1 MDITIDNLFA
11 FLIMF
16 ALVVAFVSFV
26 IPSTYL
32 PFTTTEEHQLEDI
45 AGGVMDKL
53 LLTTGYPAN
62 WGNDITVPGSA
73 LTAFGLRKEGGE
85 PYELDVNKILRICNS
100 STFAVPSA
108 LYVDPADTAQLLG
121 LNGSVKYSFSIQI
134 SPALDITVESVSY
147 YILKGNS
154 GKNNYQVPS
163 VIKLAV
169 KNSEGRPA
177 SNADVS
183 VIYLLMNVRTKAG
196 QEDIAYMNYT
206 CFTKVTDWSGQCT
219 MNFTSFLEAVEAE
232 LKQAKS
238 DLAKTSVAL
247 TVFAE
252 YYGIRSTSSFP
263 MDEVLTVLTG
273 SIVDN
278 YLIIDF
284 PVDTLPNGARHM
296 LNMCALGV
304 PPLYIYLDY
313 LHNETNGQAGM
324 VINAGAKKHRVY
336 ALGQDID
343 EDVSFIYL
351 PVKYQGNY
359 YTVVIMRPPPLV
371 AYQSGVPGGMK
382 TSVLRKLVRIGPW
395 HYVFTIAVWRGA
407 EF

>member
-11 FLIMF
+11 FGIL
-16 ALVVAFVSFV
+16 LVVVFAFVGFV

-32 PFTTTEEHQLEDI
+32 PFTTTKEHQLEDI
-45 AGGVMDKL
+45 AQGIMDKL
-53 LLTTGYPAN
+53 LLTTGYPAD

-100 STFAVPSA
+100 STFTVPST
-108 LYVDPADTAQLLG
+108 LYVDPADTARLLG
-121 LNGSVKYSFSIQI
+121 LDGSVKYSFSIQI
-134 SPALDITVESVSY
+134 SPALNITVESVSY

-154 GKNNYQVPS
+154 GKNNSQVPS

-177 SNADVS
+177 SNANVS

-196 QEDIAYMNYT
+196 EDDIAYMNYS

-219 MNFTSFLEAVEAE
+219 MNFTSFLEAVEAD

-252 YYGIRSTSSFP
+252 YYGIKSTSSFP
-263 MDEVLTVLTG
+263 MDEVLTA
-273 SIVDN
+273 SIVGN
-278 YLIIDF
+278 YLIVDF

-351 PVKYQGNY
+351 AVKYRGSY
-359 YTVVIMRPPPLV
+359 YTAVIMRPPPSV
-371 AYQSGVPGGMK
+371 VYQAGVPGGIK
-382 TSVLRKLVRIGPW
+382 TSVLRRIVRIGPW
-395 HYVFTIAVWRGA
+395 HYVFTVAVWRGA